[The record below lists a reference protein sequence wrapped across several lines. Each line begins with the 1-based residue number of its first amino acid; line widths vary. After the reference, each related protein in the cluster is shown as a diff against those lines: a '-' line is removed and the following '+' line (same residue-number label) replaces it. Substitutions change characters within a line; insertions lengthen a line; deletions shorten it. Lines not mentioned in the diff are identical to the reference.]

1 MTIDKEDQ
9 DDDEVTFKSKVALRF
24 CSATTPTL
32 DLLINQFPQQL
43 AMQAMRIIQP
53 QYSTK
58 IGSITVENL
67 SLLLK
72 ELC

>member
-32 DLLINQFPQQL
+32 DLLINQFP
-43 AMQAMRIIQP
+43 
-53 QYSTK
+53 
-58 IGSITVENL
+58 
-67 SLLLK
+67 
-72 ELC
+72 